1 VVYTEQEKIVGTYNA
16 GVTNGRKGFGALGN
30 AWSGN
35 VLYAW
40 MRPGAAAEMSDAAIK
55 AEMQALAQ
63 QFRGADLCRTCQQR
77 NSHRPGSGSRTA

>member
-1 VVYTEQEKIVGTYNA
+1 MATYNA

-40 MRPGAAAEMSDAAIK
+40 MRSGAAAEMSDAAVK
-55 AEMQALAQ
+55 AEMQAL
-63 QFRGADLCRTCQQR
+63 GATI
-77 NSHRPGSGSRTA
+77 SWS